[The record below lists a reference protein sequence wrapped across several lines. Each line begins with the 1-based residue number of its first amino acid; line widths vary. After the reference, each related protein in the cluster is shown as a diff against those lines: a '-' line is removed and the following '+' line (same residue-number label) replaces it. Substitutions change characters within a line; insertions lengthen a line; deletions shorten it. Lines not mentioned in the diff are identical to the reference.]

1 VAESPEQRIRQIWAR
16 WNEGDRTVREDELH
30 PDVELHSQFSRV
42 DGRPFVGYD
51 GIHEWM
57 ATIDEQFSS
66 WQLSI
71 ETVDEQPDERLLVLG
86 WVDLV
91 ARTSGV
97 GMRQPVAWLI
107 EFEDDR
113 IRRWQTWFSHDDAR
127 AATQA
132 GG

>member
-1 VAESPEQRIRQIWAR
+1 MAESREERIRRIWAR
-16 WNEGDRTVREDELH
+16 WNEGDRALREDELH
-30 PDVELHSQFSRV
+30 PDVELYSQFSRV

-51 GIHEWM
+51 GIREWM

-66 WQLSI
+66 WQLTI
-71 ETVDEQPDERLLVLG
+71 ETVDEQPDGRLLVLG
-86 WVDLV
+86 SVDLE

-127 AATQA
+127 AAT
-132 GG
+132 